1 MILAY
6 MIIHPV
12 EGQLNDEINNQGKEV
27 LNQSEISLSDKLI
40 NEKIEE
46 SKLYIR
52 SNMSNKKQMAV
63 EQMWDAFERLKTL
76 YGENKKTSA
85 DKLIK
90 TVSNNSRTIKE
101 LLEKEFKDLTKIGN
115 EFHIRHFENDRVPLE
130 SDEFR
135 EYLYFRMLTLISY
148 CLNSLENS

>member
-1 MILAY
+1 